1 MPEPPR
7 ISTAEW
13 DVMRVVWE
21 RHPVTARQV
30 AEALA
35 GIRQWSD
42 RTVKA
47 LLARLVKKGALG
59 FRETG
64 PRYLYHPLLSRDECV
79 RAESRDFLDRV
90 HGGEVSPLLR
100 HFLAESDLSA
110 EEIADLKRL
119 LDQRDE
125 PS

>member
-21 RHPVTARQV
+21 RHPITARQV
-30 AEALA
+30 VEALA
-35 GIRQWSD
+35 GIRDWSD

-64 PRYLYHPLLSRDECV
+64 PRYEYHPLLSRDECV
-79 RAESRDFLDRV
+79 SAESRDFLERV
-90 HGGEVSPLLR
+90 HDGEVSPLLR
-100 HFLAESDLSA
+100 HFLAESKLSA
-110 EEIADLKRL
+110 DDIADLRRM
-119 LDQRDE
+119 LDERDDT
-125 PS
+125 P